1 MNAHPSG
8 ISAPHLHPHRPRA
21 GARDLLM
28 VSLSRFFAEPENMR
42 AVLPYI
48 SGDSDVSL
56 RLIDWFVT
64 NFSKKHN
71 VVLSHELVDAGT
83 GSKTSV
89 HFNVYLNYRA
99 QLKAYSKQQFDPFRR
114 RDRIEFFYDEASPS
128 VETTIGQLNFFR
140 WMLQN
145 RVIDYVEI
153 HAGAIERDMIA
164 CQRVEQQQNP
174 NPNQQNR
181 IPPQRQA
188 SHLKQQPPV
197 DEQSRADFERRRA
210 SIDDEDI
217 RSETSV
223 DGSGG
228 KTGRRCELSQPCC
241 AIRTMTRVPGAHTVA
256 FE

>member
-1 MNAHPSG
+1 
-8 ISAPHLHPHRPRA
+8 
-21 GARDLLM
+21 M
-28 VSLSRFFAEPENMR
+28 VSLSRFFAEPVNMR

-48 SGDSDVSL
+48 TGDSEVSL

-71 VVLSHELVDAGT
+71 VVLSHELAD
-83 GSKTSV
+83 GSGV

-145 RVIDYVEI
+145 RVIDYVST
-153 HAGAIERDMIA
+153 HADTIERDMIS
-164 CQRVEQQQNP
+164 CQRVNAVVE
-174 NPNQQNR
+174 
-181 IPPQRQA
+181 
-188 SHLKQQPPV
+188 STHSQPAPRS
-197 DEQSRADFERRRA
+197 QSISPRRRSDA
-210 SIDDEDI
+210 SASAIV
-217 RSETSV
+217 S
-223 DGSGG
+223 
-228 KTGRRCELSQPCC
+228 TGNAAFAAESAARRCELSQQCC
-241 AIRTMTRVPGAHTVA
+241 AIRSMTRVPGAHTVA